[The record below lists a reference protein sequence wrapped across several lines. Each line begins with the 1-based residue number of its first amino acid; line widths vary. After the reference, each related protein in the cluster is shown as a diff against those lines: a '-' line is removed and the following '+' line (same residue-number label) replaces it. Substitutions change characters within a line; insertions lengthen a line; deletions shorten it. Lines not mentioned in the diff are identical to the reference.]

1 MFISWIKEKSGV
13 VLKNG
18 LKIVLTRWMRGCMCV
33 MMFSGAGKV
42 IENRL
47 PLMDATMCGEPWKK
61 RNTKV

>member
-1 MFISWIKEKSGV
+1 MFMSWIKEKSGF

-42 IENRL
+42 IENRAS
-47 PLMDATMCGEPWKK
+47 PYGCKSVCGGAMEKKK
-61 RNTKV
+61 R